1 MLGEHLLNVTQTL
14 DHMVL
19 INDLMSVLDCISGP
33 LTRGDRVVSCI
44 GASDLP

>member
-1 MLGEHLLNVTQTL
+1 MLVEHLLNVTLAL
-14 DHMVL
+14 DHIAL
-19 INDLMSVLDCISGP
+19 INDLMLVLDYVSCP